1 MSRFYVTTPIYYV
14 NDVPHL
20 GHAYTT
26 IAADALARYHRMR
39 GHDARLL
46 TGTDEHGVKIER
58 AAQEKGMSPQQFV
71 DEVSETFRTLPAP
84 LHAEPNDFIRT
95 SEPRHIEVVQDLW
108 KKCEQN
114 GAIYEGT
121 YEGLYCVGCEA
132 YYTEKELEPAGE
144 GKFNCPIHK
153 KPVENVKEPSFF
165 FRLSQF
171 QDRLL
176 KFYEKFPGAVSPE
189 SRRNEVISFVKG
201 GLEDLSISRT
211 SFHWGIPVPG
221 HEKSVVY
228 VWFDALTNYLSAL
241 GKEGDPLRRY
251 WPCDVHL
258 IGKDILRFHAVYWPA
273 FLMGAGFPDEQLPKK
288 VFAHGWLTINGQKM
302 SKSLKNTVAPAKLA
316 EAFGA
321 DVVRFYLLR
330 EVAFGQ
336 DGDFSHAQLVAR
348 YNAELADN
356 LGNLLNR
363 TLGLCAKLRPAAA
376 GATLEYAAT
385 PLEDKL
391 VDVAKTAVT
400 GMTTSFD
407 EIAPHRAI
415 DAIWVLCRA
424 ANKYIDEAA
433 PWTEAKKGD
442 AAKARVDTILATAL
456 EAIRFI
462 ATLVW
467 PVMPEVS
474 DKILAQL
481 GREKIAPTPSGREG
495 DDLLL
500 LSWAPRWESGKLQLG
515 QPIFP
520 KIDADRQAAIW
531 KELGVDVAMAEIEA
545 QGAAAAPSTNA
556 SAPAGNKKAPK
567 ELPPPP
573 AQIAAEEFFR
583 VDLRTGVVVAAE
595 RVAKSDKL
603 LKVQVDIGEAAPRQV
618 IAGIGKSFSPETLV
632 GQQVVVAANLEPR
645 KMMGLESRGMILAV
659 SGEGGESDLALL
671 TMVKARK
678 PGTRVK

>member
-26 IAADALARYHRMR
+26 IAADTLARYHRMR

-71 DEVSETFRTLPAP
+71 DQVSETFRTLPAP
-84 LHAEPNDFIRT
+84 LHAEPSDFIRT

-108 KKCEQN
+108 KRCEAN

-132 YYTEKELEPAGE
+132 YYTEKELEPAGD
-144 GKFNCPIHK
+144 GKFICPQHK
-153 KPVENVKEPSFF
+153 KPVEKVKEPSFF

-189 SRRNEVISFVKG
+189 SRRNEVLSFVQG

-221 HEKSVVY
+221 HPKSVVY

-302 SKSLKNTVAPAKLA
+302 SKSLRNTVAPAKLA
-316 EAFGA
+316 EVFGA

-363 TLGLCAKLRPAAA
+363 TLGLCAKLRPAANPVS
-376 GATLEYAAT
+376 LEYAAT

-391 VDVAKTAVT
+391 VEVAKTALTGVT
-400 GMTTSFD
+400 SSFD

-442 AAKARVDTILATAL
+442 AAKARVDTILSAAL

-462 ATLVW
+462 AILIW

-481 GREKIAPTPSGREG
+481 GREKVAPTPSGQEG
-495 DDLLL
+495 GDLLQL
-500 LSWAPRWESGKLQLG
+500 TWAPRWESGKLQLG

-520 KIDADRQAAIW
+520 KIDPDRQAAIW
-531 KELGVDVAMAEIEA
+531 KELGVDVAMAEIDA
-545 QGAAAAPSTNA
+545 QNAASGEKGAPPPAAGA
-556 SAPAGNKKAPK
+556 KKPK
-567 ELPPPP
+567 ELAPPP
-573 AQIAAEEFFR
+573 AVIPAEEFFR

-603 LKVQVDIGEAAPRQV
+603 LKVQVDIGEATPRQV
-618 IAGIGKSFSPETLV
+618 IAGIGKTYAPEALV
-632 GQQVVVAANLEPR
+632 GQQVVVVANLEPR

-659 SGEGGESDLALL
+659 SGEGGEGDLALL